1 MQTIVSLIA
10 DTFNI
15 NTDQARIFGIRTDL
29 VERFIKT
36 FQQDWKAK
44 IGFTIVVF
52 FLLAAIFAPE
62 LTPYDPMAQEY
73 SRLKAPD
80 LSSVHPLGTDSYGR
94 DMLSR
99 IMYGARISLAVG
111 LGAVLF
117 GGVIGVL
124 VGLIAGFYGGWID
137 DLLMR
142 AVDIAWAFP
151 WLLIAIMLVAIFG
164 QSLWNVIFA
173 VGFAYI
179 DDFARITR
187 GEVLSVREEEYM
199 LAAEGIGMSNSE
211 IIFEETFPNTVAP
224 IIVQFTVL
232 VARAMLA
239 EATLSFLG
247 LGVKPTTPTWGAV
260 LGQGRTFLTQ
270 AWWISVIPGLMIM
283 ITVLGINLFGDALRD
298 AFDVKEADEA

>member
-1 MQTIVSLIA
+1 MSTSLSDIVK
-10 DTFNI
+10 
-15 NTDQARIFGIRTDL
+15 TDRARIFGIRTDL
-29 VERFIKT
+29 IEQFVDT
-36 FQQDWKAK
+36 LQQDLKAK
-44 IGFTIVVF
+44 VGLVIVSVF
-52 FLLAAIFAPE
+52 ILAAIFAPE

-73 SRLKAPD
+73 GVFQPPT
-80 LSSVHPLGTDSYGR
+80 LSGAHPLGTDSYGR
-94 DMLSR
+94 DILSR
-99 IMYGARISLAVG
+99 VMYGARISLAVG

-117 GGVIGVL
+117 GGFFGVL
-124 VGLIAGFYGGWID
+124 IGLLSGYYGGWID
-137 DLLMR
+137 DVLMR
-142 AVDIAWAFP
+142 AVDVMWAFP

-164 QSLWNVIFA
+164 QGFWNVIFA

-187 GEVLSVREEEYM
+187 GEVLSVREEEYI
-199 LAAEGIGMSNSE
+199 LAAENVGLSDFE

-239 EATLSFLG
+239 ESTLSFLG
-247 LGVKPTTPTWGAV
+247 LGVKPTTPTWGAM

-270 AWWISVIPGLMIM
+270 APWISIIPGILIM

-298 AFDVKEADEA
+298 AFDVKEGDEA